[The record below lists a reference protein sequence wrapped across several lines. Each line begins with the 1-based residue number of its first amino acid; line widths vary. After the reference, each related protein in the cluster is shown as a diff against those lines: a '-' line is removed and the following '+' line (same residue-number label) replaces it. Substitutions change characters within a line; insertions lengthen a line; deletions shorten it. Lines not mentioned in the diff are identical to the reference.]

1 MKFVDYQD
9 DEILAMDLA
18 NKLAGELENVLLHEE
33 RASLVVP
40 GGTTPGPIFDSLC
53 AADLDWARVD
63 VMLSD
68 ERWLPE
74 VHVRSNAKLIRERLL
89 QGRAAKAVFHP
100 FYTGAATPDATL
112 AEVEANILPCL
123 PISVLLLGM
132 GNDMHTA
139 SLFPRSNGLEAAL
152 DMQTKTILAPITA
165 EGQPEV
171 RVTMTANTLN
181 GALAKHL
188 VIIGAE
194 KRNALERAATLPAEK
209 APVNAVLDGMT
220 VHWAP

>member
-1 MKFVDYQD
+1 MKLIKYAD

-18 NKLAGELENVLLHEE
+18 NMLAGELKNVLVHEE

-53 AADLDWARVD
+53 AADLDWSRVD

-74 VHVRSNAKLIRERLL
+74 AHVRSNARLIRERLL
-89 QGRAAKAVFHP
+89 QSRATNAVFHP
-100 FYTGAATPDATL
+100 YYTGAATPDGAL
-112 AEVEANILPCL
+112 ADIEANILPSL

-132 GNDMHTA
+132 GEDMHTA
-139 SLFPRSNGLEAAL
+139 SLFPRAGGLEAAL
-152 DMQTKTILAPITA
+152 NSETSAILAPISA
-165 EGQPEV
+165 PDQREA
-171 RVTMTANTLN
+171 RVSMTANTLN
-181 GALAKHL
+181 GALSKHL
-188 VIIGAE
+188 VIIGQA
-194 KRNALERAATLPAEK
+194 KLTALERAATLPKEK
-209 APVNAVLDGMT
+209 APVNAVLEGMT